1 MFHGDRGGICIQH
14 LPPKWRWQLPGR
26 RSSPQISM
34 LLYHLFIYDFLGF
47 PMCFL
52 CVSLFLYVFFPW
64 FSFFSCCFFK
74 FIPRFF
80 RMFSPRL
87 PGPVVE
93 TSLGVKELHL
103 ERWKAVLRSEG
114 TQKNGICMG
123 ISCSLW
129 DINGLQWNLNRD
141 FVMLLGYEWGFHE
154 DLMGF

>member
-1 MFHGDRGGICIQH
+1 MVTVVEFVSNIY
-14 LPPKWRWQLPGR
+14 
-26 RSSPQISM
+26 PQNGAGS
-34 LLYHLFIYDFLGF
+34 FLGAAVHLKFQCFCITCSSMIFSVF
-47 PMCFL
+47 P
-52 CVSLFLYVFFPW
+52 CVSYVFHCFFMFFFRDFRFFPAV
-64 FSFFSCCFFK
+64 FFK

-141 FVMLLGYEWGFHE
+141 
-154 DLMGF
+154 LMGFRDVIGI

>member
-1 MFHGDRGGICIQH
+1 
-14 LPPKWRWQLPGR
+14 
-26 RSSPQISM
+26 
-34 LLYHLFIYDFLGF
+34 
-47 PMCFL
+47 
-52 CVSLFLYVFFPW
+52 
-64 FSFFSCCFFK
+64 
-74 FIPRFF
+74 
-80 RMFSPRL
+80 MFSPRL